1 MSSSFK
7 LQYASNFFLNLQKR
21 TEIQNV
27 LKPKCTHLALLGN
40 ICSLDTEKSISIYKN
55 FLTYTSYNWDNVYL
69 VPGPYEYSSVKP
81 KNYRKCL
88 EELYQLKESYNN
100 LTILNNSHAVVPN
113 TDIQLIGST
122 LWTRTPYLKNPYMF
136 EYSCIWLQR
145 HSGLA
150 NVMGGDIVNWHL
162 EDVDHIRGMMNINY
176 RYIVLT
182 HHLPHNILH
191 NDFRRIRM
199 DSSNLEGMLRKPI
212 EIWLGGA
219 GSMSVTGDLGHSND
233 VFCGTNPYTKF
244 NSLRGAPTS
253 SYNPEAYVSLR
264 TNIVEL
270 V

>member
-1 MSSSFK
+1 MSGSFK

-21 TEIQNV
+21 TEIKSM
-27 LKPKCTHLALLGN
+27 LKPKCNNLALLGN

-55 FLTYTSYNWDNVYL
+55 FLSYTSYNWDSVYL
-69 VPGPYEYSSVKP
+69 VPGPYEYSSITP
-81 KNYRKCL
+81 KNYMRCL
-88 EELYQLKESYNN
+88 EELYEIKESYSNI
-100 LTILNNSHAVVPN
+100 TILNNSHVVVPN

-122 LWTRTPYLKNPYMF
+122 LWARNPYLTHECMF
-136 EYSCIWLQR
+136 EYSYIWLQR

-150 NVMGGDIVNWHL
+150 NVMGSDIVNWHL
-162 EDVDHIRGMMNINY
+162 EDVHYIKSIMNNNY
-176 RYIVLT
+176 RSIVLT

-191 NDFRRIRM
+191 NDSKRVRI
-199 DSSNLEGMLRKPI
+199 DSSNLEGILHKPI

-219 GSMSVTGDLGHSND
+219 GNKSVTGSLGYSND

-244 NSLRGAPTS
+244 SSSKATHTS
-253 SYNPEAYVSLR
+253 SYNSEAYVSLR